1 MLEQL
6 PSVNND
12 QTILRVTSVRVFE
25 AIITGGSR
33 VFIKV
38 PKLLNNSEFFRI
50 KCVANLTF
58 CSSIVT
64 FLSSPHMITM
74 AIFSIRNMNRSIYQ

>member
-1 MLEQL
+1 MLEQF
-6 PSVNND
+6 PSVSSN
-12 QTILRVTSVRVFE
+12 QTTLRVTSVRVFE
-25 AIITGGSR
+25 AMITGGGR

-38 PKLLNNSEFFRI
+38 PKFLNNSEFFRI

-64 FLSSPHMITM
+64 FLSSPHMITLF
-74 AIFSIRNMNRSIYQ
+74 FSPYGSLRFVT